1 MNLRGAQKMY
11 MWRQSRIGEVL
22 LRDFIWLEHMWL
34 ANFVP
39 LDHGLYLVWQE
50 QTLLS
55 RSFIRGMAF

>member
-1 MNLRGAQKMY
+1 MY